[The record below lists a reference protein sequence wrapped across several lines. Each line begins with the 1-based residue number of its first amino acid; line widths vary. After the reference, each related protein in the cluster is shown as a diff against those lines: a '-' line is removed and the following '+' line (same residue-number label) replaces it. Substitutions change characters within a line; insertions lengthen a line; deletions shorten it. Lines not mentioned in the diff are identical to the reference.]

1 MNHKNPVL
9 QESLRVTISTF
20 VMLCIM
26 YGVFAI
32 TGNFSI
38 KVLYSGFTG
47 WFLNVANFFF
57 MCVAIVNHTDET
69 ENSAQ
74 QAAMR
79 IRSSYMIRSLALLVI
94 LFLLLKSGYF
104 DTIAT
109 LVPLLFIRPAIMLD
123 NFYSKMGRKK

>member
-9 QESLRVTISTF
+9 QESLRVSISTF
-20 VMLCIM
+20 IMLAIM
-26 YGVFAI
+26 YGVFAL
-32 TGNFSI
+32 TGHFSV

-79 IRSSYMIRSLALLVI
+79 IRSSYIIRSLVLLVL

-104 DTIAT
+104 HPIAT

-123 NFYSKMGRKK
+123 TFFTKMGKTK

>member
-1 MNHKNPVL
+1 MNQKNPVF
-9 QESLRVTISTF
+9 QESLRVSVATF
-20 VMLCIM
+20 LMLGIM
-26 YGVFAI
+26 YGIFAL
-32 TGNFSI
+32 TGHFSA

-79 IRSSYMIRSLALLVI
+79 IRGSYLIRSLVLLVL

-104 DTIAT
+104 HPVAT

-123 NFYSKMGRKK
+123 NFFTKMRKYK